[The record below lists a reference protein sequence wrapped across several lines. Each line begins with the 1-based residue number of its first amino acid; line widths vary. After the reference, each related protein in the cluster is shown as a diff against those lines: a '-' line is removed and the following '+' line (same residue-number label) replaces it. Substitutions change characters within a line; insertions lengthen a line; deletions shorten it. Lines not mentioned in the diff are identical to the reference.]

1 MTPIRVA
8 IVDDEPLAREALREM
23 LAVQED
29 VEIVGEYRN
38 GAAFLAKLPE
48 LQPDV
53 VFLDVE
59 MPRVSG
65 FDVARALRETPEP
78 APFVVFVTA
87 FERHA
92 VRAFDEQAT
101 DYLLKPLECD
111 RLSRTVTRVRQQMQ
125 PAQPPALPLESLVG
139 VTAEPDWL
147 TRLAIKAPGRAQL
160 LHVDDVDWFQT
171 AGNYVRVHVGAAS
184 HLFRASMASIES
196 RLDPRRFVR
205 IHRATIV
212 NVDRI
217 VELQTSFAREHVVLL
232 RSGARLRLSA
242 PYRARLREMIEG
254 L

>member
-1 MTPIRVA
+1 MTPIRAV
-8 IVDDEPLAREALREM
+8 IVDDEPLARESLRE
-23 LAVQED
+23 LLVVQEA

-48 LQPDV
+48 VQPDV

-65 FDVARALRETPEP
+65 FDVARALREAPAP

-92 VRAFDEQAT
+92 VRAFDEEAT

-111 RLSRTVTRVRQQMQ
+111 RLSRTMTRVRQQMQ
-125 PAQPPALPLESLVG
+125 APPAAAPIAAPT
-139 VTAEPDWL
+139 TATEPEWL
-147 TRLAIKAPGRAQL
+147 SRIAIKGPGRARL
-160 LHVDDVDWFQT
+160 LHIDDVDWVQA
-171 AGNYVRVHVGAAS
+171 AGNYLRVHVGAAS
-184 HLFRASMASIES
+184 YLFRGSMASIEN

-212 NVDRI
+212 NIDRI
-217 VELQTSFAREHVVLL
+217 AELQTSFSREHVVVLH
-232 RSGARLRLSA
+232 SGARLRLSA
-242 PYRARLREMIEG
+242 LYRARLREMIEG